1 MDEPKKTAARRYVK
15 WFPRKKGF
23 MRFTVRDFAKS
34 VGLEPD
40 GSDYIAATIML
51 KFLCRKGIAKEADRI
66 NTAAKG
72 RKSVVFEVP
81 ETFTISLQT
90 PQATP
95 LVVVTPVAPVEEEP
109 VVVTGQFHYDY
120 GDDEDEAA

>member
-1 MDEPKKTAARRYVK
+1 
-15 WFPRKKGF
+15 

-95 LVVVTPVAPVEEEP
+95 LVVVTPVKPVEEYVEEP
-109 VVVTGQFHYDY
+109 VAVATGQFHYDY

>member
-1 MDEPKKTAARRYVK
+1 
-15 WFPRKKGF
+15 

-95 LVVVTPVAPVEEEP
+95 LVVVSPVAPVEEYVEEP
-109 VVVTGQFHYDY
+109 VAVTTGQFHYDY

>member
-1 MDEPKKTAARRYVK
+1 MLSGLT
-15 WFPRKKGF
+15 RKKGF

-95 LVVVTPVAPVEEEP
+95 LVVVTPVAPVEEVEEP
-109 VVVTGQFHYDY
+109 VAVTTGQFHYDY

>member
-1 MDEPKKTAARRYVK
+1 
-15 WFPRKKGF
+15 

-66 NTAAKG
+66 NTAVKG

-81 ETFTISLQT
+81 ETFTISLT

-95 LVVVTPVAPVEEEP
+95 VLVVTPVNQVEEP
-109 VVVTGQFHYDY
+109 VAATQSAVSLAWPSSEMAATTGQFHYDY